1 MTFIASLGVA
11 RCQRQRQRK
20 QFGHDRVIT
29 RRIPT
34 GITCSLVRCEINQ
47 VCRHALAHV
56 CSHQI
61 TNANQNAPIEQ
72 T

>member
-11 RCQRQRQRK
+11 RCRWQRQRK
-20 QFGHDRVIT
+20 QFGYDRVIT
-29 RRIPT
+29 RRFPT
-34 GITCSLVRCEINQ
+34 GFTCSLVRCKINK

-61 TNANQNAPIEQ
+61 TNRNQNAPIEQ